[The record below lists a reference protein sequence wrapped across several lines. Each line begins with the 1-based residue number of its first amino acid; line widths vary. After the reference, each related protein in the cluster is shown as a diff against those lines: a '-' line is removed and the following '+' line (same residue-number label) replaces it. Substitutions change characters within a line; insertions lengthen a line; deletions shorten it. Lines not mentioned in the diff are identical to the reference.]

1 MQKVIAM
8 DQKTGSGPSRRN
20 NKFGQYLGVALLMI
34 ILVIILTYV
43 FVDYATATI
52 DELTRAISAGIFGI
66 GVIEVVAYLLYK
78 YSRTTIIKSEAKTL
92 ANLFRVTAYTALAL
106 IILSILNINVT
117 GLLISAGFLGIVL
130 GLAAQSTLGNFIAG
144 LSLLIARPFY
154 PDDYVTIITW
164 QYGAQPPSFSHSK
177 FVPGYVGTI
186 DNIGLMYTK
195 IIDES
200 GTPVYIPNN
209 IINQSLVLNHKR
221 AKDHPMTILIEVP
234 NEVKLTGI
242 EEKIRKFFSDNGIQF
257 YEDTVKVEYAGL
269 SSYMLTV
276 IIRVNDHRAEAQRL
290 KLYRELIDYI
300 STARGDQKGRNQKS
314 LGSSGKS

>member
-1 MQKVIAM
+1 MQKVITM
-8 DQKTGSGPSRRN
+8 DQKPGSGTSRRN
-20 NKFGQYLGVALLMI
+20 NKFGQYLGIALLMI
-34 ILVIILTYV
+34 FIVIILTYV

-66 GVIEVVAYLLYK
+66 AVTEIVAHLLYK
-78 YSRTTIIKSEAKTL
+78 YSRTTIIKSEARTL
-92 ANLFRVTAYTALAL
+92 ANLFRITAYSALAL
-106 IILSILNINVT
+106 IILSILNINIT

-209 IINQSLVLNHKR
+209 IVNQSLVLNHKR

-234 NEVKLTGI
+234 NEVKPAGI
-242 EEKIRKFFSDNGIQF
+242 EEKTRKFFADNGMQF

-276 IIRVNDHRAEAQRL
+276 ILRVNDHRAEAQRL
-290 KLYRELIDYI
+290 KLYKELIDYI
-300 STARGDQKGRNQKS
+300 SMAKGDQKGKSQKS
-314 LGSSGKS
+314 LAAQGKS